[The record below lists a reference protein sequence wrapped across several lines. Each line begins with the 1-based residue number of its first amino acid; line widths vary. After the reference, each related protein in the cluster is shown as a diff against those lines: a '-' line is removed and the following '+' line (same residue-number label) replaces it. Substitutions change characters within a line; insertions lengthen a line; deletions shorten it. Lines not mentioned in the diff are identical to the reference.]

1 MKYDYK
7 VKHNGKVYPPG
18 TEVPSGEPEPVKT
31 EEKAEVKP
39 RPVKKKNTRNK

>member
-1 MKYDYK
+1 MKYDYT

-18 TEVPSGEPEPVKT
+18 TEVPSGEPKPKV

-39 RPVKKKNTRNK
+39 TPTKKKNTRNK